1 MKQSLQLKLSQQLT
15 LTPQLKQSLRLLQL
29 PSLELEHEIQQ
40 TLDSNPLLERVERE
54 ISEPLLTDN
63 KQVEEQKLTV
73 DAPSNDTVSE
83 FEQTDSLQQ
92 EQEVDSDWQNTL
104 NNQNNSY
111 LPANSATAD
120 TEKEFTQFISKEET
134 LFEHLDWQ
142 IQMTTLSDKDK
153 LIASAL
159 LHSLDD
165 DGYLSVSLDEVCN
178 LLQLV
183 WVPET

>member
-92 EQEVDSDWQNTL
+92 EQEVDLPIPKKSSLNSLVKKRLCLNTL
-104 NNQNNSY
+104 IGRF
-111 LPANSATAD
+111 
-120 TEKEFTQFISKEET
+120 K
-134 LFEHLDWQ
+134 
-142 IQMTTLSDKDK
+142 
-153 LIASAL
+153 
-159 LHSLDD
+159 
-165 DGYLSVSLDEVCN
+165 
-178 LLQLV
+178 
-183 WVPET
+183 